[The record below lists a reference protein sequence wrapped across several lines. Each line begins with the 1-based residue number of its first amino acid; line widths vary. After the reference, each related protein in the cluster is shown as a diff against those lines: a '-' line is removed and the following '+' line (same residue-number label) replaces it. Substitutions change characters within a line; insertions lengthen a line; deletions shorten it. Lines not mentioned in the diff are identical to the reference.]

1 MANTFTTNY
10 TLTKSEIGANNDN
23 WGNDLNTALDT
34 VDTQIVRKLDKADL
48 VDQTSQNISFTTSN
62 EIQSST
68 TNLFQN
74 YRAGDKIRISGASSG
89 GNNAL
94 HTISSKTNGQTLV
107 VSTSLT
113 QESAGATVTYR
124 LVPHIDEV
132 DIDGGTINGAT
143 IAESDVTVGSGKTLN
158 VAAGTLTL
166 AAGQIAT
173 AALADDAVNAAKIAD
188 GAVGT
193 AALANDGVT
202 YAKMQNTTTAN
213 RVLGAASAGE
223 VGEVQVATAMIADDA
238 VTYAK
243 MQHTAT
249 NNRVLGAA
257 TAGTVA
263 EVQVATDMVAD
274 DAITYAKMQDTS
286 AGNVLLGTNDG
297 SSAAIEELTKSD
309 VLSMLNVADGAN
321 AYSLPTAASNTLGG
335 VKVGSRL
342 SINTGVLSAD
352 VQTVGTGQIS
362 NDAVTYAK
370 IQNVASANTVLG
382 STSAGGV
389 VSELSGATVTGLLST
404 FSTSA
409 KGVVPAA
416 SGSGDTDK
424 FLKGD
429 GSWALAGGMAL
440 LSKTTANNTSD
451 TLVLDLSSYSY
462 DHYRI
467 TLKGIIPSNDGYTL
481 EAVVGTGASTYSNSA
496 NDYLSA
502 IQYSYTTNGSLQ
514 QEQTAA
520 RNDCLFEI
528 LQVSGAA
535 NTLGGA
541 YINIDLFNLHS
552 SSKATTMLMHATNS
566 HFDSTTL
573 AQTSWYNGSSS
584 RAAGVAESYVK
595 FWWDGFNANT
605 INFKEGVVCV
615 YAVLD

>member
-113 QESAGATVTYR
+113 QESAGATITYR

-173 AALADDAVNAAKIAD
+173 AALADDAVTTAKITDAN
-188 GAVGT
+188 VTT
-193 AALANDGVT
+193 AKLANDGVT
-202 YAKMQNTTTAN
+202 YAKMQDTTTAN

-243 MQHTAT
+243 MQDTAT

-257 TAGTVA
+257 TAGTVG
-263 EVQVATDMVAD
+263 EVQVATAMVAD

-286 AGNVLLGTNDG
+286 AGNVLLGTNDSG
-297 SSAAIEELTKSD
+297 AATIEELTKAN
-309 VLSMLNVADGAN
+309 VLSMLNVEDGAN
-321 AYSLPTAASNTLGG
+321 AYSLPTAAANTLGG
-335 VKVGSRL
+335 VKVCDRL
-342 SINTGVLSAD
+342 SIDTGVLSAD

-416 SGSGDTDK
+416 SGTGEDEK

-429 GSWALAGGMAL
+429 GTWAVAGGVAHL
-440 LSKTTANNTSD
+440 LNATANNTSA
-451 TLVLDLSSYSY
+451 TLDINLSSYSY
-462 DHYRI
+462 DHYKI
-467 TLKGIIPSNDGYTL
+467 VIKHLVPATDNAGFDILLGTSSSSFATSGYLLVGGMLYYTGSGSVQSP
-481 EAVVGTGASTYSNSA
+481 EYTRTAVLTDVTNIGSDAAGGVHAELNLFDLHSTSF
-496 NDYLSA
+496 
-502 IQYSYTTNGSLQ
+502 YTTAEFTATEYDVTDGDINRWVTSSAR
-514 QEQTAA
+514 TAA
-520 RNDCLFEI
+520 TNDAYVRISCT
-528 LQVSGAA
+528 SG
-535 NTLGGA
+535 
-541 YINIDLFNLHS
+541 NI
-552 SSKATTMLMHATNS
+552 KAGKIS
-566 HFDSTTL
+566 
-573 AQTSWYNGSSS
+573 
-584 RAAGVAESYVK
+584 
-595 FWWDGFNANT
+595 
-605 INFKEGVVCV
+605 V
-615 YAVLD
+615 YAMVT